1 MIVYNA
7 NCFCVHNNVQYS
19 HRKEVN
25 MMARKKKSGNK
36 DKSLGMLVFATAILN
51 LVQAVFGLIEK
62 LLE

>member
-1 MIVYNA
+1 
-7 NCFCVHNNVQYS
+7 
-19 HRKEVN
+19 